1 MIMAMII
8 LGLKFSQTKTTE
20 RTIAMHKK
28 KVRKEN
34 DQVKLFLDPSLV
46 SRGFDIEHLIQE
58 LQLEVQALGVSAGT
72 LLVQKIIE
80 ADVSQLVGKR
90 YERDDQKHY
99 VWGKQDGFSMLGG
112 QKVHIE
118 HTRVRRG
125 RRGKGSEVVPESYE
139 RFQEDTDRTRRVF
152 ANLLASVSCRQYQ
165 KAIETVQEGY
175 GISKSV
181 VNREMIEAT
190 SEQLTKLCE
199 RRLDGVDL
207 LVLVIDGIEVDGTVF
222 ISALGV
228 DRQGVKHLLGFV
240 EGATEN
246 SDACVELLEDLK
258 DRGLKMGAGSVLAIL
273 DGSKA
278 LHKAVKDFFGKKVL
292 IHRCHEHKIR
302 NVKSHLPKKYHSEIE
317 RKLRAAYK
325 MNDYQEALSA
335 LQGVLR
341 YLEQKNESAARSL
354 EEGMEETL
362 TIHKLGLPDI
372 LRKSLSS
379 TNMIESTYS
388 RYRHVTRNV
397 KRWKSVEQKKRWAAT
412 ALLEAERSFRRIK
425 GFKSISVLVAAL
437 DAQLEMANDQTSQAA

>member
-1 MIMAMII
+1 MAMII

-20 RTIAMHKK
+20 RTIAMHSNK

-34 DQVKLFLDPSLV
+34 DQVKLFLDPSLL
-46 SRGFDIEHLIQE
+46 STGFDVEHLIRE
-58 LQLEVQALGVSAGT
+58 LQLEVRAVGISAGT
-72 LLVQKIIE
+72 ILVQKIIE
-80 ADVSQLVGKR
+80 GEVAHLVGER
-90 YERDDQKHY
+90 YEREEEKY
-99 VWGKQDGFSMLGG
+99 YGWGKQDGYVTLGG
-112 QKVHIE
+112 QKVRIE
-118 HTRVRRG
+118 HGRVRRG
-125 RRGKGSEVVPESYE
+125 REKGSEVVPESYR

-199 RRLDGVDL
+199 RRLEKIDL

-397 KRWKSVEQKKRWAAT
+397 KRWKNVEQKKRWAAT

-437 DAQLEMANDQTSQAA
+437 DAQLEMVNDQTSQAA